1 MPFATHAFGRFNVQE
16 LKLTMEQQFAI
27 RSFESQ
33 VQNLSREQAQSLLI
47 ELYRQ
52 MVAKDALYQ
61 HMLRKQWGLVER
73 GNPADQ

>member
-1 MPFATHAFGRFNVQE
+1 MPLSTHDFGRFNVQE

-27 RSFESQ
+27 RSFETQ
-33 VQNLSREQAQSLLI
+33 VGSMSREQAQSLLI

-73 GNPADQ
+73 GTDADQ